1 MIQVQVIG
9 LSVKKGCCK
18 YISVML
24 ICATATATTNEHSET
39 SLHPLDANTLGELL
53 SLAVTINMALVLLQ
67 ERRAK
72 EYVPWCMSEW
82 I

>member
-1 MIQVQVIG
+1 MHH
-9 LSVKKGCCK
+9 
-18 YISVML
+18 SVML
-24 ICATATATTNEHSET
+24 ICATAITNKHSEN

-72 EYVPWCMSEW
+72 EYVPWCMRRW

>member
-1 MIQVQVIG
+1 M
-9 LSVKKGCCK
+9 C
-18 YISVML
+18 YR
-24 ICATATATTNEHSET
+24 TTTNEHSET

-72 EYVPWCMSEW
+72 EYVPWCKSEW

>member
-1 MIQVQVIG
+1 M
-9 LSVKKGCCK
+9 C
-18 YISVML
+18 YR
-24 ICATATATTNEHSET
+24 TTTNEHSEI
-39 SLHPLDANTLGELL
+39 SLHPLGVNTFGELL

-72 EYVPWCMSEW
+72 EYVPWCKSEW